1 MLAHY
6 LLGDRYEVVVP
17 ASRLHGSQSGYD
29 RYDHANYELWSS
41 SGRLPEGEHKD
52 QQANP
57 GYCAESNASQPSPDQ
72 NAGEENTKF
81 DPDNGSPSFRW
92 QGLARLFPRRSV
104 L

>member
-6 LLGDRYEVVVP
+6 LLGDRYEVVEP

-57 GYCAESNASQPSPDQ
+57 GYCAGSNASQPSPDQ

-81 DPDNGSPSFRW
+81 NPQIMILHPSGGKGWRDSLRAD
-92 QGLARLFPRRSV
+92 Q
-104 L
+104 